1 MKAKRNL
8 KDYFI
13 KPKEQTTTNSFIT
26 GSTNYISAF
35 GDDIY
40 NMDTAR
46 QALERITFQMCKLD
60 PRHIRRD
67 RETGVVTHIK
77 SDINNVLHSPNIYMT
92 TADFIKKQIYGLYK
106 YDNYYI
112 FPHWRINDN
121 NTRTLIGLY
130 PIETNNIEFV
140 RGIETGDLYIK
151 FRYYSGYEATL
162 RYEELIHIRR
172 NFTEHEIEGGNKYGK
187 PDRSGLLTTCQV
199 QDQILK
205 GVAKQSEVAS
215 KFVAIVSGDS
225 YLSEAELKKMRS
237 DFLDRIENGDSA
249 FLFNDKK
256 QEVTQFRSD
265 TKMIDT
271 ETIKF
276 LNQKILHDFGVSLP
290 IWEANFNAD
299 QLTAFNEIT
308 LEPLIVTI
316 NQAYT
321 KALLTNN
328 ERLHGNEIVFYHNR
342 LQDADIKSKI
352 EIIEKVGGR
361 GALSNDEIRELL
373 GMPPLGGE
381 RGATYMQSLNYID
394 TKNALQYQLKGNN
407 QIELTQH
414 KEINNNNN
422 EGVDNGEETK

>member
-1 MKAKRNL
+1 
-8 KDYFI
+8 
-13 KPKEQTTTNSFIT
+13 
-26 GSTNYISAF
+26 
-35 GDDIY
+35 
-40 NMDTAR
+40 
-46 QALERITFQMCKLD
+46 
-60 PRHIRRD
+60 
-67 RETGVVTHIK
+67 
-77 SDINNVLHSPNIYMT
+77 
-92 TADFIKKQIYGLYK
+92 
-106 YDNYYI
+106 
-112 FPHWRINDN
+112 
-121 NTRTLIGLY
+121 
-130 PIETNNIEFV
+130 
-140 RGIETGDLYIK
+140 
-151 FRYYSGYEATL
+151 
-162 RYEELIHIRR
+162 
-172 NFTEHEIEGGNKYGK
+172 
-187 PDRSGLLTTCQV
+187 
-199 QDQILK
+199 
-205 GVAKQSEVAS
+205 
-215 KFVAIVSGDS
+215 
-225 YLSEAELKKMRS
+225 MRS

-422 EGVDNGEETK
+422 EGGEKGEEKH

>member
-1 MKAKRNL
+1 MKSFRQSLANL
-8 KDYFI
+8 FV
-13 KPKEQTTTNSFIT
+13 KPKEPTKGNTFIT
-26 GSTNYISAF
+26 GSTNYISSF

-67 RETGVVTHIK
+67 RETGVVTNIR
-77 SDINNVLHSPNIYMT
+77 SDLNNILHNPNIYMS

-112 FPHWRINDN
+112 YPHWQYNSN
-121 NTRTLIGLY
+121 GTRTLLALY
-130 PIETNNIEFV
+130 PIESNNIEFL
-140 RGIETGDLYIK
+140 RGVETGALYLK
-151 FRYYSGYEATL
+151 FRYLGGYEATL
-162 RYEELIHIRR
+162 RYEELIHLRR
-172 NFTEHEIEGGNKYGK
+172 NFTEHEIEGGNRDGRA
-187 PDRSGLLTTCQV
+187 DRSGLLATCDI
-199 QDQILK
+199 QDKVLK
-205 GVAKQSEVAS
+205 GVANQAS
-215 KFVAIVSGDS
+215 LASRFVAIVSGDS
-225 YLSEAELKKMRS
+225 YLSDKELENMRNR
-237 DFLDRIENGDSA
+237 FIDRINSGDSA

-265 TKMIDT
+265 NKYVDA

-290 IWEANFNAD
+290 IWAGDFNAD

-321 KALLTNN
+321 KALLTTN

-342 LQDADIKSKI
+342 LQDADINSKI

-361 GALSNDEIRELL
+361 GAMTNDEIRELL
-373 GMPPLGGE
+373 GMPPIGGE
-381 RGATYMQSLNYID
+381 KGATYMQSLNYINAKD
-394 TKNALQYQLKGNN
+394 ALQYQLKGGQGSIDNN
-407 QIELTQH
+407 ALTENAESAEN
-414 KEINNNNN
+414 KSE
-422 EGVDNGEETK
+422 V